1 MALNS
6 SEPNYMQPFGSAMVG
21 RRQKAFSELAHREF
35 KEELTA
41 ADLAANSDMEASCQ
55 WHGCLPA
62 WIEDGGDKREAQ
74 LVNQKNRANGHQGNS
89 FDFGEK

>member
-41 ADLAANSDMEASCQ
+41 ADLAANSDMEAS
-55 WHGCLPA
+55 
-62 WIEDGGDKREAQ
+62 
-74 LVNQKNRANGHQGNS
+74 
-89 FDFGEK
+89 

>member
-21 RRQKAFSELAHREF
+21 RWQKALSELAHREF
-35 KEELTA
+35 KDELTA
-41 ADLAANSDMEASCQ
+41 ADLAANSDMEVSCR

-62 WIEDGGDKREAQ
+62 WIEDGGDNREVQ
-74 LVNQKNRANGHQGNS
+74 LVNQKKKKAVEQS
-89 FDFGEK
+89 EWAPW

>member
-1 MALNS
+1 
-6 SEPNYMQPFGSAMVG
+6 MVG
-21 RRQKAFSELAHREF
+21 RWQKALSELAHREF

-41 ADLAANSDMEASCQ
+41 ADLAANSVMEVSCQ

-62 WIEDGGDKREAQ
+62 WIENGGDKREVQ
-74 LVNQKNRANGHQGNS
+74 LVNQKKKKKQLNRVNGHQGNS